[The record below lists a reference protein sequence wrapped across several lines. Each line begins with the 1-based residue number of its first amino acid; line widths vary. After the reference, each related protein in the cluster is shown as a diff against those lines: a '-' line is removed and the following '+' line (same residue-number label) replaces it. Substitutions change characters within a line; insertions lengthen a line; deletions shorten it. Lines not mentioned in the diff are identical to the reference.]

1 MKNLPFI
8 ALWLLVFSIPWSNM
22 FVIEGVG
29 TATRAFGIIAFIIA
43 AFYIVANG
51 KIRTLKIPLLAIT
64 LFVLWAITSFF
75 WSLAPDETFGRIW
88 TYLQLLVMVWLI
100 WQLSRNKLQQK
111 SLLQAFVIGAY
122 VSLAGTFV
130 NHLLGEEVNPLR
142 YAASGWDPNDLGMVL
157 ALGIPISWYLSLTT
171 ERALWVMINRL
182 YIPLA
187 GAAILLT
194 SSRTAVAAGIVA
206 LLIIPWTISK
216 VSPRV
221 KLSML
226 LGLIACGFLFYTFIP
241 ASSWARLSTI
251 PTEITEGTLSS
262 RVDIWEAG
270 WTVFLSH
277 PLQGVGSG
285 AFSEAITPVYGAPK
299 VAHNVF
305 LSILTENGII
315 GFSLFMFISIICLH
329 LIFKLK
335 GLERKLW
342 AILIMTWIVGALFLS
357 WEYRHPSWLLLAL
370 LVTQAYATRD
380 TENEPVYLRSM
391 SLQPGKL
398 SDYAI

>member
-8 ALWLLVFSIPWSNM
+8 ALWLLVFSIPWANM
-22 FVIEGVG
+22 FVIAGVG
-29 TATRAFGIIAFIIA
+29 TATRALGIIAFIIA

-51 KIRTLKIPLLAIT
+51 KIRTMKIPLLAIT

-100 WQLSRNKLQQK
+100 WQFSRNEMQQK
-111 SLLQAFVIGAY
+111 SLLQAFVLGAF
-122 VSLAGTFV
+122 VPVAGTFTNYV
-130 NHLLGEEVNPLR
+130 FVEGVNPLR
-142 YAASGWDPNDLGMVL
+142 YAASGWNANDVGMVL
-157 ALGIPISWYLSLTT
+157 ALGIPISWYLSLKTKK
-171 ERALWVMINRL
+171 ALWVVIYRL

-194 SSRTAVAAGIVA
+194 ASRAAAAAAIVA
-206 LLIIPWTISK
+206 LLIIPWTIAR

-221 KLSML
+221 KLTIL
-226 LGLIACGFLFYTFIP
+226 LGLIACGFLLYTFIP
-241 ASSWARLSTI
+241 AHSWARLSTI
-251 PTEITEGTLSS
+251 PTEITEGTLGA
-262 RVDIWEAG
+262 RDNIWEAG

-285 AFSEAITPVYGAPK
+285 AFGEAITPIYGAPK

-315 GFSLFMFISIICLH
+315 GFSLFLFVAMLCVN

-342 AILIMTWIVGALFLS
+342 FIVIMTWIAGAFWLS
-357 WEYRHPSWLLLAL
+357 WEYRHPTWLLLAL
-370 LVTQAYATRD
+370 LITQPYVNVD
-380 TENEPVYLRSM
+380 TENEPVYSRSV
-391 SLQPGKL
+391 SSQPGML
-398 SDYAI
+398 SYYAT